1 MQSLSVKSEPMVDVI
16 NIACVKDITD
26 VNSVDVSTQCLL
38 TVTDVLRKM
47 KLTGTE
53 LVVTQN
59 RQGRNLIQLMGMGEK
74 DGNGH
79 SEQKKVFHVVVSY
92 KDEF

>member
-53 LVVTQN
+53 LVVT
-59 RQGRNLIQLMGMGEK
+59 
-74 DGNGH
+74 
-79 SEQKKVFHVVVSY
+79 
-92 KDEF
+92 